1 MGRYRWVKWRKFFLW
16 LIVIGLVFLYVY
28 TGGST
33 VQNVAITIASL
44 LIQLLFAMMFM
55 IIQFVALFWFLARG
69 RTYWI
74 LPGETG
80 ATWDDYRGNPEIVD
94 NAKRIVTLL
103 RGVKDFKEMGGEAI
117 RGFLLC
123 GPPGTGKSYLAQVI
137 ANEAQVPFAYASAP
151 SFQNMFMGV
160 GNMKVMGLYKK
171 ARKLAQVYGACI
183 IFIDEIDAIGMK
195 RQGGGLAMGGMLGM
209 GGGSGLLN
217 ELLIQMDPPNIDNTK
232 FAKLLRMFGLRRKKA
247 ERPAV
252 LTIGA
257 TNLPDVL
264 DSALL
269 RPGRFDRQ
277 LWVDSPDYDG
287 RIDIFQ
293 YYLKKVKSDE
303 TLTPEK
309 AALDTIGYSPAQ
321 IKHIVNESVI
331 IAHQRGAQ
339 LASYLDFR
347 VAMETYEWGLKQ
359 PLRSMSDDEKRNVA
373 YHEAGHAVAQ
383 YLLKPHER
391 VWKVTIIR
399 RGNALGLAATKPTHE
414 RYNRSDS
421 EILASIQVCLAARAV
436 EEEFLGKKLNGVTSD
451 LQQATNMA
459 GSYFGLVG
467 MGDELFSF
475 LATGSLAEALKSLR
489 PKINELLKDQ
499 MQQVKQLVR
508 EHGEFVHV
516 IADELLKQGDLTGE
530 DIEGIYLSIYG
541 HARPEPP
548 KVTTRAMKE
557 AEPAGEAATDAPSR
571 AETGAGAIKDE
582 GANEIERDAIEENEK
597 VDLDGKEVKVVK
609 EDKED
614 KEDEDDKE
622 DKEDKENK
630 ENKENKEDEGG
641 TEDENGTD
649 AKGNKEAK
657 EGE

>member
-1 MGRYRWVKWRKFFLW
+1 MGRYRWKKWRKFFLW
-16 LIVIGLVFLYVY
+16 LLVIGAVIWYVA
-28 TGGST
+28 TGGPT
-33 VQNVAITIASL
+33 VLGVAMTILSL
-44 LIQLLFAMMFM
+44 LLQLLFAMMFM
-55 IIQFVALFWFLARG
+55 IVQFVALFWFLARG

-151 SFQNMFMGV
+151 SFQNMFFGV
-160 GNMKVMGLYKK
+160 GNMKVMRLYKK
-171 ARKLAQVYGACI
+171 ARSLANVYGACI

-195 RQGGGLAMGGMLGM
+195 RNGGGGAMMGMMGM

-217 ELLIQMDPPNIDNTK
+217 ELLLQMDPPNIDNGRI
-232 FAKLLRMFGLRRKKA
+232 AKLLRTLGLRRKKA

-252 LTIGA
+252 LTVAA
-257 TNLPDVL
+257 TNLPEVL

-277 LWVDSPDYDG
+277 LWVDAPDYDG
-287 RIDIFQ
+287 RVDIFH
-293 YYLKKVKSDE
+293 YYLKKVKADE

-331 IAHQRGAQ
+331 IAHQRGAS

-359 PLRSMSDDEKRNVA
+359 PLRSMSEDEKRNVA

-383 YLLKPHER
+383 YLLKPHDR

-399 RGNALGLAATKPTHE
+399 RGSALGLAATKPTHE

-421 EILASIQVCLAARAV
+421 EILAAIQVCLAARAV

-451 LQQATNMA
+451 LQQATHLA
-459 GSYFGLVG
+459 GAYLGAVG

-475 LATGSLAEALKSLR
+475 LAAGSHQEALKSLR

-499 MQQVKQLVR
+499 MQQVKKLVK
-508 EHGEFVHV
+508 EHAEFVHV
-516 IADELLKQGDLTGE
+516 IAEDLLKQGDLTGE
-530 DIEGIYLSIYG
+530 EIEGIYFAIYG
-541 HARPEPP
+541 RTRPEPP
-548 KVTTRAMKE
+548 KVMALAEKAAEQE
-557 AEPAGEAATDAPSR
+557 AARPGSAQGHPAGQAAQAEDMRGQAEQEPEKPAQTASEPAPSEADP
-571 AETGAGAIKDE
+571 
-582 GANEIERDAIEENEK
+582 
-597 VDLDGKEVKVVK
+597 GKE
-609 EDKED
+609 EP
-614 KEDEDDKE
+614 
-622 DKEDKENK
+622 
-630 ENKENKEDEGG
+630 
-641 TEDENGTD
+641 TEDESGEDDDSTGPDGTEEK
-649 AKGNKEAK
+649 A
-657 EGE
+657 